1 MKTKHN
7 VGRMR
12 YFLHFWQF
20 LSHGI
25 FGCQKLLVQTTK
37 REIPGLCTL
46 WKEKHSINKTLSK
59 KNLTFFSWKI
69 WINNHKIYYISLA
82 KHFPFFLLFSSYL
95 SLYFLTTKLILPQ
108 ISAFSKLTFFFFSA
122 NFFFKREEKNKY
134 IEKTNIFLSIE
145 SMALT
150 KLLTATASPNFS
162 AQLVIGGS

>member
-25 FGCQKLLVQTTK
+25 FGCQKLLLQTTK

-108 ISAFSKLTFFFFSA
+108 ISAFSKLTFFSFRPIFFL
-122 NFFFKREEKNKY
+122 KEKK
-134 IEKTNIFLSIE
+134 KTNILKKQIYFCPLSRW
-145 SMALT
+145 LW
-150 KLLTATASPNFS
+150 LNC
-162 AQLVIGGS
+162 